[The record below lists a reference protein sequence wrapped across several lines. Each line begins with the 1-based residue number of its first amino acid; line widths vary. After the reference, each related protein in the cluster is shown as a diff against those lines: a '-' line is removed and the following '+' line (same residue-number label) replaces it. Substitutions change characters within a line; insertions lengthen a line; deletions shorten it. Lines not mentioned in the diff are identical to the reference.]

1 RSRRSPSV
9 TRSGGRGSDR
19 TRTAGP
25 GRDRRHVSGG
35 DPTGLD
41 GPDLV
46 VAGAGGGLVAAL
58 RAAQLGLDVLVLERQ
73 EQFAVGNNTA
83 MSTAMIPGAG
93 SRWQR
98 EQGVD
103 DSPERFLD
111 DIRAKTG
118 GDFEERIARGT
129 GEVSAPLG
137 EGV

>member
-1 RSRRSPSV
+1 M
-9 TRSGGRGSDR
+9 
-19 TRTAGP
+19 
-25 GRDRRHVSGG
+25 SGG
-35 DPTGLD
+35 DLTGLD

-103 DSPERFLD
+103 DSAEQFLD

-118 GDFEERIARGT
+118 GDFEERIARALV
-129 GEVSAPLG
+129 EVSARLVEWRGPG
-137 EGV
+137 GPAQQGRPVR